1 MRKEK
6 ESECYE
12 TRYKH
17 KLNMLEPGTVML
29 KWIGGLELT
38 GFGLFLFQLKI
49 SAYIAFGLGGMV
61 FLVLL
66 VLLAL
71 EAHQDRRFCGTCGS
85 VLCLAEK
92 SVEKP
97 WQGCPC
103 GKYPDV
109 SLSDGSFVRDAHA
122 HCRLSAF
129 LFQSSICADAYDAV

>member
-71 EAHQDRRFCGTCGS
+71 EAHQDR
-85 VLCLAEK
+85 VLNEIAAREK
-92 SVEKP
+92 KEE
-97 WQGCPC
+97 
-103 GKYPDV
+103 
-109 SLSDGSFVRDAHA
+109 
-122 HCRLSAF
+122 
-129 LFQSSICADAYDAV
+129 